1 MGNFI
6 TFRERIEH
14 KVGNHPALSLRWAAQ
29 TAIIRKGT
37 SDENR
42 IFVTLT
48 KLPCRVD
55 IMQSGMEA
63 RKQEWWQLE
72 ERLAKLAGGQ

>member
-6 TFRERIEH
+6 TFKERIEH
-14 KVGNHPALSLRWAAQ
+14 KVNQHPTLTLRWAAQ

-37 SDENR
+37 SDEHR
-42 IFVTLT
+42 IFATLT

-55 IMQSGMEA
+55 IMQDGMDA

-72 ERLAKLAGGQ
+72 ERLGKLAGAQ

>member
-14 KVGNHPALSLRWAAQ
+14 KVKNHPALTLAWAAQ
-29 TAIIRKGT
+29 TAIIRKGG

-55 IMQSGMEA
+55 IMQCGADA

>member
-6 TFRERIEH
+6 TFRERLAH
-14 KVGNHPALSLRWAAQ
+14 KVSQHPALTLAWAAQ
-29 TAIIRKGT
+29 TAIIRKAS
-37 SDENR
+37 SDDNR
-42 IFVTLT
+42 LLVTMT

-55 IMQSGMEA
+55 IMQAGSDA

-72 ERLAKLAGGQ
+72 ERLGKLAGEQ